1 LVLAGRYLLVALL
14 IVDSFCRCCSPS
26 IKTRRRLHP
35 NPNVA
40 HMTHKKFP
48 HQQQRSP
55 PVLRLQMDV
64 GPDESWDSNPS
75 LRPPLEDTLI
85 KTLPNP
91 GSLPRHTCGTSL
103 SRRSDP
109 KCPLRSHTQS
119 VEVQKNRKI
128 GNRNSTENSQCMYV
142 SMFCLF
148 FQMFDEQIIDLLVC
162 RRCRREPSTLEISY
176 WERLL
181 TVRNSGRAF
190 VKGFLASASL
200 SVCVYF

>member
-1 LVLAGRYLLVALL
+1 LVVAGRYLLVALV
-14 IVDSFCRCCSPS
+14 IVDSFCRYYSPS

-40 HMTHKKFP
+40 HTTHKKIP

-55 PVLRLQMDV
+55 LCCVCKLDV

-85 KTLPNP
+85 EAFPNP

-119 VEVQKNRKI
+119 VEVHKNGKI
-128 GNRNSTENSQCMYV
+128 GNRKIQQKIYSACM
-142 SMFCLF
+142 
-148 FQMFDEQIIDLLVC
+148 
-162 RRCRREPSTLEISY
+162 
-176 WERLL
+176 
-181 TVRNSGRAF
+181 
-190 VKGFLASASL
+190 
-200 SVCVYF
+200 

>member
-1 LVLAGRYLLVALL
+1 MVASRPPSPPVVAAAVGAVCLVKRKDDEKSFCGADGGTTHHIHTPRAFLRRWIFRVCACSLVLAGRYLLVALL

-40 HMTHKKFP
+40 HTTHKKFP
-48 HQQQRSP
+48 NQQQRSP

-119 VEVQKNRKI
+119 VEVYKNGKI
-128 GNRNSTENSQCMYV
+128 GNRKIQQRIYSACM
-142 SMFCLF
+142 
-148 FQMFDEQIIDLLVC
+148 
-162 RRCRREPSTLEISY
+162 
-176 WERLL
+176 
-181 TVRNSGRAF
+181 
-190 VKGFLASASL
+190 
-200 SVCVYF
+200 